1 MRLLLVELWF
11 LQQNLL
17 FLLQEE
23 DEEEDGEEDEEDE
36 AEEGELSPNNPVS
49 CSALSKVKCL
59 VFLELPQPQCRAVV
73 AAAFLPKLVLSSDI
87 IRGHTGR
94 ERGLRIPK
102 FQPCQVILGN
112 VRGQLLRKAVL
123 GTDGPCRRGEGISW
137 GHIQVISLDLS
148 LGQGSSGCNKP
159 RWKLTEYCGWCE
171 FKQSWKSH
179 GMVKVGKSF

>member
-59 VFLELPQPQCRAVV
+59 VFWS
-73 AAAFLPKLVLSSDI
+73 F
-87 IRGHTGR
+87 
-94 ERGLRIPK
+94 
-102 FQPCQVILGN
+102 
-112 VRGQLLRKAVL
+112 
-123 GTDGPCRRGEGISW
+123 
-137 GHIQVISLDLS
+137 LS
-148 LGQGSSGCNKP
+148 LSAGLLLLQLFCP
-159 RWKLTEYCGWCE
+159 
-171 FKQSWKSH
+171 SWY
-179 GMVKVGKSF
+179 